1 METKEMRSLRC
12 NILVVSLLLLSSA
25 TAGAQQTSTE
35 TTESPAVRRGRDLI
49 QLINSGDRVAA
60 AAYIKENYAPEFM
73 RIPLSQHL
81 DFVSQVHDTTRGVE
95 FQGVQSSGTNDA
107 TLSLKSKL
115 TGNWHELVVRVE
127 PNAPHRIAGIGMRGA
142 APPAGARPKQKLSEA
157 QMAKE
162 LEAHMKKLAEADVF
176 SGTVLLAKDGQVIF
190 KGAYGTANKDFNAPN
205 RIDTKFNLGSMNK
218 MFTAVAIAQLVE
230 RGKLSLDDPLA
241 KFMPDFPSKDA
252 AEKIK
257 IKHLLSHTAG
267 LGSYFN
273 RKFQESSR
281 ELYRTVDEMLKLAQ
295 DEKMAFEPGTRWQY
309 SNTGMLVLGKVIE
322 KASGQDFFEYIRE
335 NIYKPAG
342 MINSDCYELD
352 HVNQNLAVG
361 YEKEYGDKGYTF
373 ENNIFKHVMRGG
385 PAGGGY
391 STVEDLHRFAVALR
405 AGKLVGAE
413 YVKLL
418 LSAKPELNSPNYGYG
433 FQISAAPRIA
443 GHGGGFPGISSNLDM
458 FLDNGYIAVVMSNYG
473 GASRLASD
481 KLRELVMAGQE
492 TKASDR

>member
-1 METKEMRSLRC
+1 MRSLRC
-12 NILVVSLLLLSSA
+12 KILVVSLLLLSSA

-115 TGNWHELVVRVE
+115 TGNWQELVVRVE
-127 PNAPHRIAGIGMRGA
+127 PNAPHRIAGIGLRGA
-142 APPAGARPKQKLSEA
+142 AAPASARPKQKLSDA

-162 LEAHMKKLAEADVF
+162 MESHMRKLAEADVF

-295 DEKMAFEPGTRWQY
+295 DEKMAFKPGTRWQY

-361 YEKEYGDKGYTF
+361 YEKE
-373 ENNIFKHVMRGG
+373 
-385 PAGGGY
+385 
-391 STVEDLHRFAVALR
+391 
-405 AGKLVGAE
+405 
-413 YVKLL
+413 
-418 LSAKPELNSPNYGYG
+418 
-433 FQISAAPRIA
+433 
-443 GHGGGFPGISSNLDM
+443 
-458 FLDNGYIAVVMSNYG
+458 
-473 GASRLASD
+473 
-481 KLRELVMAGQE
+481 
-492 TKASDR
+492 

>member
-1 METKEMRSLRC
+1 MRSFIT
-12 NILVVSLLLLSSA
+12 NILVVSLLLLGSV
-25 TAGAQQTSTE
+25 TACAQQPSAGTA
-35 TTESPAVRRGRDLI
+35 ESPAVRRGRELI
-49 QLINSGDRVAA
+49 EFINSGDRTAA
-60 AAYIKENYAPEFM
+60 AAYIKANYGGEFA

-81 DFVSQVHDTTRGVE
+81 DFVSQMHDMSRGVE
-95 FQGVQSSGTNDA
+95 FHGVQSSGTNEA
-107 TLSLKSKL
+107 TLWVKSNL
-115 TGNWHELVVRVE
+115 TGAWRGLLVRVE
-127 PNAPHRIAGIGMRGA
+127 PSEPHRIIGIGVRPANPPGNI
-142 APPAGARPKQKLSEA
+142 APKPKMTEA

-162 LEAHMKKLAEADVF
+162 LEAYLQKLADADIF

-190 KGAYGTANKDFNAPN
+190 KKAYGTANKDFNAPN

-218 MFTAVAIAQLVE
+218 MFTSVAIAQLVE
-230 RGKLSLDDPLA
+230 RGKLSFDDPLA
-241 KFMPDFPSKDA
+241 KFMPDFPSKEA

-257 IKHLLSHTAG
+257 IKHLLTHTAG

-281 ELYRTVDEMLKLAQ
+281 ELYRTVDDMLKLAQ
-295 DEKMAFEPGTRWQY
+295 DEKLAFEPGTRWQY

-322 KASGQDFFEYIRE
+322 KASGQDYFTYIRE

-352 HVNQNLAVG
+352 HVNPNLAVG

-373 ENNIFKHVMRGG
+373 RNNIFQHVMRGG

-391 STVEDLHRFAVALR
+391 STVEDLHRFAMALR
-405 AGKLVGAE
+405 MGKLVGAE

-433 FQISAAPRIA
+433 FQITADPSTA
-443 GHGGGFPGISSNLDM
+443 GHSGGFPGISSNLDM
-458 FLDNGYIAVVMSNYG
+458 FLDSGYIAVVMSNYG
-473 GASRLASD
+473 GASGPVSN
-481 KLRELVMAGQE
+481 KLRELVAAGQE
-492 TKASDR
+492 AKVANR